1 MLRERWMTFW
11 FAPVPPLNLGVCRAL
26 FFGAFF
32 LFYLPQDFARWG
44 GLPGAFWAPVPPFE
58 ALGLPVPPPEALAW
72 AGGIWKAALALGC
85 LGLLTRASTAAS
97 FVLGFYLLGL
107 PQNFVGGVPYHY
119 DMLVVLALGI
129 LAFSRCGDG
138 FSADHLIR
146 DLRGKSSPGTS
157 GEYAWP
163 VRAVWLTFALV
174 FFAAGVSKLRH
185 SGLEWV
191 FSGNMATLLVQARY
205 IMDPLVPWG
214 SYVAG
219 HGWLYKPMAAATVA
233 LEVGYPLALFS
244 RRARRVIVP
253 TMFCMLV
260 GVRALLG
267 PTFYPFLICH
277 VFWVPWDR
285 VARRVGRRRGEAVR
299 ETPSWW

>member
-146 DLRGKSSPGTS
+146 DLRGKSSPGTRPCALRCES
-157 GEYAWP
+157 GRSVACGESSAP
-163 VRAVWLTFALV
+163 TATRLPRRSATDPTPESLRTTTTE
-174 FFAAGVSKLRH
+174 VS
-185 SGLEWV
+185 
-191 FSGNMATLLVQARY
+191 
-205 IMDPLVPWG
+205 P
-214 SYVAG
+214 
-219 HGWLYKPMAAATVA
+219 
-233 LEVGYPLALFS
+233 
-244 RRARRVIVP
+244 
-253 TMFCMLV
+253 
-260 GVRALLG
+260 
-267 PTFYPFLICH
+267 
-277 VFWVPWDR
+277 
-285 VARRVGRRRGEAVR
+285 
-299 ETPSWW
+299 